1 MTQGLKH
8 LPCNTKTQVRILSA
22 QGKPVCGGWSILT
35 AIIRRRLKNP
45 GIPYQL
51 VWPKKKMCSTF
62 SEEFCLRKSVESNSR
77 RHQMSTLGLCL
88 STHLHTDLTCIC
100 TLKHVTHIHYPQSI
114 SNNKVFCILEVAHST
129 KVLLTT
135 DCIFCNNWSYT

>member
-22 QGKPVCGGWSILT
+22 QRKPVWWQMAYTHSNYKEETEEPRDPSSVSL
-35 AIIRRRLKNP
+35 A
-45 GIPYQL
+45 
-51 VWPKKKMCSTF
+51 KKMCSTF
-62 SEEFCLRKSVESNSR
+62 SEEFCLRKSVESNRR
-77 RHQMSTLGLCL
+77 RHQMLTLGLCL

-100 TLKHVTHIHYPQSI
+100 TLTHVTHIHYPQSI
-114 SNNKVFCILEVAHST
+114 SNSKVFCILEVAHST